1 MPTYKNNLNEPIYVK
16 DPNGNDVP
24 FGALE
29 TKTTYLILSDA
40 RITKTSSQPYYNPM
54 LDADQVTLATSA
66 ASASY
71 TCEPEARY
79 IHLYPVAGTPRV
91 YINNMENLPGIILYE
106 SMTLTNKGKIENLYF
121 DNFGTDAATVDIKE
135 VM

>member
-16 DPNGNDVP
+16 DPMGNDVP

-29 TKTTYLILSDA
+29 SKTTYLILSDV
-40 RITKTSSQPYYNPM
+40 RITKTSEQPYYNPM
-54 LDADQVTLATSA
+54 LDASQVTLASSA

-71 TCEPEARY
+71 NCETAARY

-91 YINNMENLPGIILYE
+91 YISNMENVPGIILYE
-106 SMTLTNKGKIENLYF
+106 SMTLTNKGKIEKLYF
-121 DNFGTDAATVDIKE
+121 DNFGTSSATVDIKE
-135 VM
+135 IM